1 MSNNL
6 VAIFESLRLVDLL
19 LEADLGIDGLL
30 MLPWQL
36 GDGESKGR
44 SLVLCVLVVDLGR
57 DKGGVVM
64 VTLKEADRLRVDLGL
79 PDRTLFS
86 GKDCC
91 HLNSSTASFSFS
103 CWIYLFRK
111 EEDPVIS
118 S

>member
-1 MSNNL
+1 MSDNL
-6 VAIFESLRLVDLL
+6 VAIFESLKLVDL
-19 LEADLGIDGLL
+19 LEADLGIDGL
-30 MLPWQL
+30 LPWQL

-44 SLVLCVLVVDLGR
+44 SLVLCILVVDLGR

-91 HLNSSTASFSFS
+91 HFKSSITSFSFS
-103 CWIYLFRK
+103 CWIYLLRK
-111 EEDPVIS
+111 EEDPVINS
-118 S
+118 